1 MAEEQTTQTT
11 QQRPRYVR
19 RPQRRRKVCPFCME
33 GVKYIDYKKPDILW
47 PYLDE
52 LGMIQSRRKTG
63 VCAKHQRRLAVAI
76 KRARHL
82 GLLPFAP
89 EHLRGVDLER

>member
-1 MAEEQTTQTT
+1 MAEEQTRQ
-11 QQRPRYVR
+11 QQVQRPPVR
-19 RPQRRRKVCPFCME
+19 RFQRRRKACPFCIQ
-33 GVKYIDYKKPDILW
+33 GVRYIDYKNPDILW

-89 EHLRGVDLER
+89 QHLQGVDLER